1 MPETRRR
8 LDTILDPSFVE
19 GLDDLSFEQ
28 LRDRREMVDH
38 VETELSYYRR
48 LLHGRID
55 LLAFEM
61 RRRRGEESRTLIE
74 ALPEILAGSDQPGG
88 GKGRSMRGGFAPPLD
103 FEVGRRQIDRILE
116 DGFLANLPAT
126 SDEELA
132 AVDEML
138 REAER
143 EISGQR
149 SQVHTVHD
157 ALQTEISDR
166 YAADRSS

>member
-48 LLHGRID
+48 LLHGRMD
-55 LLAFEM
+55 LLEFEQ

-74 ALPEILAGSDQPGG
+74 ALPEILAGTDQPGG
-88 GKGRSMRGGFAPPLD
+88 GKGRSMRGGFAPPLT
-103 FEVGRRQIDRILE
+103 FEVGRRQIDRVLE

-132 AVDEML
+132 TVAEL
-138 REAER
+138 LAEAER
-143 EISGQR
+143 EISHQR
-149 SQVHTVHD
+149 SEVHAVH
-157 ALQTEISDR
+157 ASLQAEISER
-166 YAADRSS
+166 YAADASS